1 MRLVDDEDLARPV
14 DDDRSRADRGRRLPG
29 ELTGQLPAF
38 LRDLLPGEADAPA
51 DADTAPPLDEEQQE
65 VADALADLGVDAAE
79 AADAVRTGRVPLA
92 IARHRRRERG
102 RYTLDE
108 LASRSGIPADLI
120 RELHVAMGLP
130 MRERF
135 AKSDLQWARNTRRFL
150 DVMSVEALIRLARV
164 RGSALSAVARADLAM
179 IREELLLPMRQAG
192 ADDLTMAVALAESAE
207 ALEDIARQ
215 ALVHSYELQLDHQL
229 DGELVA
235 MAARSEREE
244 VDIAVGFLDVEGYT
258 ALSARIDPAGL
269 DAVIEAF
276 ERRVLGI
283 TSDLPG
289 VIPVKYLGDAVMLV
303 SADANE
309 LADAMLTLTEPV
321 EELADA
327 PLRGGLAA
335 GSVLVRE
342 GDYFGT
348 PVNLAARLTDHARAW
363 RVLADDDLADVLG
376 GRFLLKAVRPVKIRG
391 VGTRRPL
398 AVVGRRD
405 PEA

>member
-1 MRLVDDEDLARPV
+1 MA
-14 DDDRSRADRGRRLPG
+14 DDDRTRAERGLRLPG

-38 LRDLLPGEADAPA
+38 LRDLLPGEADATSEA
-51 DADTAPPLDEEQQE
+51 DAPPPLDAGQQE

-108 LASRSGIPADLI
+108 LASRSGVPADLI

-130 MRERF
+130 MREQF

-229 DGELVA
+229 DGELAA

-258 ALSARIDPAGL
+258 ALSARVDPAGL

-276 ERRVLGI
+276 ERRVLDVI
-283 TSDLPG
+283 SRTPG
-289 VIPVKYLGDAVMLV
+289 VSPVKYLGDAVMLV

-335 GSVLVRE
+335 GAVLVRE

-348 PVNLAARLTDHARAW
+348 PVNLAARLTDQARAW
-363 RVLADDDLADVLG
+363 RILADDDLADVLG
-376 GRFLLKAVRPVKIRG
+376 ERFELKTVRPVRIRG

-405 PEA
+405 PEG

>member
-1 MRLVDDEDLARPV
+1 MG
-14 DDDRSRADRGRRLPG
+14 DDDRTRDQRGLRLPS

-38 LRDLLPGEADAPA
+38 LRDLLPGEEAPPDQEA
-51 DADTAPPLDEEQQE
+51 GPPLDEEDQE
-65 VADALADLGVDAAE
+65 VADALVDLGVDVAE
-79 AADAVRTGRVPLA
+79 ATDAVRTGRVPLA

-108 LASRSGIPADLI
+108 LATRSGVPADLI

-130 MRERF
+130 MREQF
-135 AKSDLQWARNTRRFL
+135 AKSDLRWARNTRRFL

-164 RGSALSAVARADLAM
+164 RGSALSAVARADLAT

-229 DGELVA
+229 DGELAA

-276 ERRVLGI
+276 ERRILEVI
-283 TSDLPG
+283 SHVPG
-289 VIPVKYLGDAVMLV
+289 VSPVKYLGDAVMLV

-309 LADAMLTLTEPV
+309 LLDAMLTLTEPV
-321 EELADA
+321 EELAEA

-335 GSVLVRE
+335 GAVLVRE

-348 PVNLAARLTDHARAW
+348 PVNLAARLTDQARAW
-363 RVLADDDLADVLG
+363 RILADDDLADVLAE
-376 GRFLLKAVRPVKIRG
+376 RFELKAVRPVRIRG

-405 PEA
+405 R

>member
-1 MRLVDDEDLARPV
+1 MG
-14 DDDRSRADRGRRLPG
+14 DDDRGRDERGLRLPS
-29 ELTGQLPAF
+29 ELPGQLPGF
-38 LRDLLPGEADAPA
+38 LRDLLPRETDEPPHEDGPALDA
-51 DADTAPPLDEEQQE
+51 EQQE
-65 VADALADLGVDAAE
+65 IADALVELGVDESE

-108 LASRSGIPADLI
+108 LSTRSGVPADLI

-130 MRERF
+130 MRDRF

-150 DVMSVEALIRLARV
+150 DVMSVEALIRSARV
-164 RGSALSAVARADLAM
+164 RGSALSAVARADLAT
-179 IREELLLPMRQAG
+179 IRDELLLPMRQAG

-215 ALVHSYELQLDHQL
+215 ALVHSYELQLDMHL

-235 MAARSEREE
+235 MAARSQREE

-276 ERRVLGI
+276 ERRVLDV
-283 TSDLPG
+283 TSRLPG
-289 VIPVKYLGDAVMLV
+289 VSPVKYLGDAVMLV
-303 SADANE
+303 SADVGE

-321 EELADA
+321 EELAEA

-335 GSVLVRE
+335 GAVLVRE

-348 PVNLAARLTDHARAW
+348 PVNLAARLTDQARAW
-363 RVLADDDLADVLG
+363 RILADDDLADVLG
-376 GRFLLKAVRPVKIRG
+376 DRFEIKQVRPVRIRG

-398 AVVGRRD
+398 AVLGRRD

>member
-1 MRLVDDEDLARPV
+1 MADDERT
-14 DDDRSRADRGRRLPG
+14 RSERGLRLPG
-29 ELTGQLPAF
+29 ELTGQLPSF
-38 LRDLLPGEADAPA
+38 LRDLLPREAETLPEEDS
-51 DADTAPPLDEEQQE
+51 APPLDDEQQE
-65 VADALADLGVDAAE
+65 VADALVDLGVDAAE
-79 AADAVRTGRVPLA
+79 ATEAVRTGRVPLV

-108 LASRSGIPADLI
+108 LASRSGVPADLI

-135 AKSDLQWARNTRRFL
+135 AKSDLQWVRNTRRFL

-164 RGSALSAVARADLAM
+164 RGSALSAVARADLSM

-215 ALVHSYELQLDHQL
+215 ALVHSYELQLDHHL

-276 ERRVLGI
+276 EQRVLDVV
-283 TSDLPG
+283 SRSPG
-289 VIPVKYLGDAVMLV
+289 VSPVKYLGDAVMLV

-321 EELADA
+321 EELAEA

-335 GSVLVRE
+335 GAVLVRE
-342 GDYFGT
+342 GDYYGT
-348 PVNLAARLTDHARAW
+348 PVNLAARLTDQARAW
-363 RVLADDDLADVLG
+363 RILADDDLADVLG
-376 GRFLLKAVRPVKIRG
+376 ERFDLKAVRPVRIRG

-405 PEA
+405 PEG